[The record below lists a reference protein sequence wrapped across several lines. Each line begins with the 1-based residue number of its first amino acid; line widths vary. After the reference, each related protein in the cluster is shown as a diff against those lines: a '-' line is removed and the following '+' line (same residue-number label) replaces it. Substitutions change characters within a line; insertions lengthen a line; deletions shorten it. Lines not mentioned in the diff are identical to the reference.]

1 LIGAEEDTGTEQK
14 GKRCAPLVSNA
25 VRRGTPSAIQEVRQQ
40 RRRSVAPCNDKPG
53 RRLVPDNKKQHTDP
67 TENDAFGS
75 AGKKTGI
82 EQPGETGTAGLYATP
97 IHEEGEEA
105 LKEGQRKAKSAPR

>member
-1 LIGAEEDTGTEQK
+1 M
-14 GKRCAPLVSNA
+14 
-25 VRRGTPSAIQEVRQQ
+25 
-40 RRRSVAPCNDKPG
+40 
-53 RRLVPDNKKQHTDP
+53 PDNKKPHADP

-82 EQPGETGTAGLYATP
+82 EEPGETGSAGLYATP

-105 LKEGQRKAKSAPR
+105 LKEGQRKARSATR